1 VGGVT
6 TAVRPGHAILLLSC
20 DDQPGIVAD
29 VAAWVATEA
38 GGNILD
44 AGQYSDPHHGLFLQ
58 RVEFESPSTPEGL
71 RVSFAPVAER
81 WRMRWGLHV
90 PASADQPARLAVLV
104 SRQAHCLY
112 DLLGRCATGDLPAQ
126 VVSVISNHD
135 DHAIAAERFG
145 VPFHHVP
152 VTGDGEGARAEQEAA
167 VMERVLAAEA
177 DVVVL
182 ARYMR
187 VLSAAFCNELG
198 ERTINIHH
206 SFLPAFVG
214 AHAYRQ
220 AWERGVKLIGAT
232 AHYVTDDLDEG
243 PIIAQDV
250 VRVSHADT
258 PASLTRRGRDLE
270 ALVLAT
276 AVRAHLERRVV
287 AYANR
292 TVVFE

>member
-1 VGGVT
+1 
-6 TAVRPGHAILLLSC
+6 
-20 DDQPGIVAD
+20 VARQGD
-29 VAAWVATEA
+29 
-38 GGNILD
+38 GNILD

-58 RVEFESPSTPEGL
+58 RVEFESPLPPDAL
-71 RVSFAPVAER
+71 AARFAPVAER
-81 WRMRWGLHV
+81 WGMRWELHV
-90 PASADQPARLAVLV
+90 PATARTPARLAVLV

-112 DLLGRCATGDLPAQ
+112 DLLGRCETGDLPAH
-126 VVSVISNHD
+126 VVTVISNHD
-135 DHAIAAERFG
+135 DHKLAAERFG

-152 VTGDGEGARAEQEAA
+152 VNGADADARAGQEAGVA
-167 VMERVLAAEA
+167 ELIRAAEP
-177 DVVVL
+177 DVVIL

-187 VLSAAFCNELG
+187 VLSPGFCAEFG

-232 AHYVTDDLDEG
+232 AHYVTVDLDEG

-270 ALVLAT
+270 AVVLAT
-276 AVRAHLERRVV
+276 AVRAHLERRVI

>member
-1 VGGVT
+1 MRET
-6 TAVRPGHAILLLSC
+6 EPQERAILSLRC
-20 DDQPGIVAD
+20 ADRRGIVAD
-29 VAAWVATEA
+29 VAAWVTAAAE
-38 GGNILD
+38 GNIID

-58 RVEFESPSTPEGL
+58 RVEFDSPHPAAAL
-71 RVSFAPVAER
+71 RSSFTDVARR
-81 WRMRWGLHV
+81 WRMRWDLHA
-90 PASADQPARLAVLV
+90 PATADRPARLAVLV

-112 DLLGRCATGDLPAQ
+112 DLLGRCATGDLPAR
-126 VVSVISNHD
+126 VVTVISNHD
-135 DHAIAAERFG
+135 DLAGAAGRFG
-145 VPFHHVP
+145 VAFHHVP
-152 VTGDGEGARAEQEAA
+152 VAGDGPGARAEQEAGVIGA
-167 VMERVLAAEA
+167 VRAAEP
-177 DVVVL
+177 DLVVL

-187 VLSAAFCNELG
+187 VLSGAFCAELG
-198 ERTINIHH
+198 ERTVNIHH

-232 AHYVTDDLDEG
+232 AHYVTEDLDEG

-270 ALVLAT
+270 AVVLAT
-276 AVRAHLERRVV
+276 AVRAHLDRRVI

-292 TVVFE
+292 TVVFG

>member
-1 VGGVT
+1 VT
-6 TAVRPGHAILLLSC
+6 TGEHAILSLSC
-20 DDQPGIVAD
+20 PDQPGIVAD
-29 VAAWVATEA
+29 VAAWVATGA
-38 GGNILD
+38 QGNILD
-44 AGQYSDPHHGLFLQ
+44 AGQYSDPHHGIFLQ
-58 RVEFESPSTPEGL
+58 RIEFETPVPPDDL
-71 RVSFAPVAER
+71 RASFAPVAGR
-81 WRMRWGLHV
+81 WRMRWDLHT
-90 PASADQPARLAVLV
+90 PALAEHPARLAVLV

-112 DLLGRCATGDLPAQ
+112 DLLGRCATGDLPAR

-135 DHAIAAERFG
+135 DHGLAAERFG
-145 VPFHHVP
+145 VPFHHEP
-152 VTGDGEGARAEQEAA
+152 VAGTGDAARAAQEAA
-167 VMERVLAAEA
+167 VIERVRDADA

-187 VLSAAFCNELG
+187 VLSAAFCAELG

-214 AHAYRQ
+214 ASAYRQ

-232 AHYVTDDLDEG
+232 AHYVTVDLDEG

-270 ALVLAT
+270 AIVLAT
-276 AVRAHLERRVV
+276 AVRAHLDRRVI